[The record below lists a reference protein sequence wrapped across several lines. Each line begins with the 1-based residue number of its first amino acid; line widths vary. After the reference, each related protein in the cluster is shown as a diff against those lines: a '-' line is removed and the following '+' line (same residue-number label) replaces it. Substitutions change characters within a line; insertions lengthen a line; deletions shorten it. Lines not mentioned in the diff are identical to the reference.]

1 MSVSFP
7 ETVLNYWSSVGQQ
20 QGVECTLSQASLAI
34 NYLRKIVPLE
44 TGLVQRPQANW
55 TILSCQGK
63 IRDLVAYVR
72 QRVERK
78 ESDVVSRLAW
88 VVAMA
93 IQATL

>member
-7 ETVLNYWSSVGQQ
+7 ETVLHYWYSVGQQ
-20 QGVECTLSQASLAI
+20 QGVEGTLSQASLAI
-34 NYLRKIVPLE
+34 NYLRKLVPME

-55 TILSCQGK
+55 TIVSCQGK

-78 ESDVVSRLAW
+78 ELDVVSRLAR
-88 VVAMA
+88 VVVMV
-93 IQATL
+93 I